1 MAHLEVKGTCPQ
13 SLPSYGRKVREYQE
27 SLEKCVWTP
36 ARKIELLTGTMWMDT
51 SWIGSPSLSWLLT
64 HPQTMPRQVNDCEK
78 KFFKSAFHASNKRS
92 TLV

>member
-13 SLPSYGRKVREYQE
+13 SLPVMVEKLGNYQE

-36 ARKIELLTGTMWMDT
+36 ARKTELLTDTMWMDT

-64 HPQTMPRQVNDCEK
+64 HPQTIPRQVND
-78 KFFKSAFHASNKRS
+78 S
-92 TLV
+92 V